1 DDHRSYNRHGEAFD
15 VGETFAGVPFEV
27 GLDAVGELIDTQ
39 PGGSTMAQFAL
50 RWILMSDA
58 VSTAIPGAK
67 NPEQAIAN
75 AGVSDLPPIADDAL
89 ANVADVYEQS
99 IKPFV
104 HARW

>member
-1 DDHRSYNRHGEAFD
+1 
-15 VGETFAGVPFEV
+15 
-27 GLDAVGELIDTQ
+27 
-39 PGGSTMAQFAL
+39 MAQFAL

-75 AGVSDLPPIADDAL
+75 AAVSDLPSIDDDTMRG
-89 ANVADVYEQS
+89 VTDVYERS